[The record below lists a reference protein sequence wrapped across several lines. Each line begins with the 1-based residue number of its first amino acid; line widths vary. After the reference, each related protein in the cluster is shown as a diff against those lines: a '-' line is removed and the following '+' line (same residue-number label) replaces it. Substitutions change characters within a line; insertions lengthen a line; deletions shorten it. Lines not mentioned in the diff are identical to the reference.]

1 MFLTKE
7 NSLKMKLFIISAL
20 LFVIASCT
28 SYRAPVSGRID
39 SALDRLDKTLTE
51 TETHE
56 YLKKE
61 RINSLQ
67 SRAKNTSGSE
77 SMYWLLDEIY
87 HEYNRYDL
95 DSTARYAS
103 LKMSLAKNVDNE
115 QIFHDAVLDIADMYI
130 MSGMYHEAFELIEN
144 TDYDRLEAGGF
155 LPRYYHLMNTLYG
168 GFAHTSN
175 NMSLHNKYEN
185 QRYVFRS
192 KLYDCLGEDDIARLY
207 LKSEMLIDSCR
218 YDEAI
223 NELKD
228 RITDKAIAVHDRAIV
243 NYMLGLAYKG
253 KGDIDNAII
262 SYTESSICDL
272 TTPIRDYKSL
282 YELAGLLYDRGDFER
297 ASKYITRSIK
307 DADAA
312 SIHINIESINSLLPV
327 IYNSYNASIKKRSH
341 IQNILLIGISLLLIM
356 LTVTTGITFKD
367 KKKIK
372 AKEKEVRESNIELT
386 KANARLQKYIDR
398 LKESNEIKET
408 YISRYIDLC
417 SDYIGR
423 LDKYR
428 SELRRLSRNG
438 GYEALQKE
446 LRSTDII
453 DKELSDFYAQ
463 FDATFLDLFP
473 DFISQLNSL
482 MKPDRQIETK
492 DGLLTTELRVC
503 ALIRLGVTDSVKI
516 SEFLR
521 RSVSTI
527 YNYRVKMRNSATN
540 GREDFENEIMKIGKL
555 S

>member
-1 MFLTKE
+1 
-7 NSLKMKLFIISAL
+7 
-20 LFVIASCT
+20 
-28 SYRAPVSGRID
+28 
-39 SALDRLDKTLTE
+39 
-51 TETHE
+51 
-56 YLKKE
+56 
-61 RINSLQ
+61 
-67 SRAKNTSGSE
+67 
-77 SMYWLLDEIY
+77 
-87 HEYNRYDL
+87 
-95 DSTARYAS
+95 
-103 LKMSLAKNVDNE
+103 
-115 QIFHDAVLDIADMYI
+115 
-130 MSGMYHEAFELIEN
+130 
-144 TDYDRLEAGGF
+144 
-155 LPRYYHLMNTLYG
+155 
-168 GFAHTSN
+168 
-175 NMSLHNKYEN
+175 MSLHNKYEN

-192 KLYDCLGEDDIARLY
+192 KLYDCLGEDDIAKLY

-492 DGLLTTELRVC
+492 NGLLTTELRVC

-527 YNYRVKMRNSATN
+527 YNCRVKMRNSATN

>member
-1 MFLTKE
+1 
-7 NSLKMKLFIISAL
+7 
-20 LFVIASCT
+20 
-28 SYRAPVSGRID
+28 
-39 SALDRLDKTLTE
+39 
-51 TETHE
+51 
-56 YLKKE
+56 
-61 RINSLQ
+61 
-67 SRAKNTSGSE
+67 
-77 SMYWLLDEIY
+77 
-87 HEYNRYDL
+87 
-95 DSTARYAS
+95 
-103 LKMSLAKNVDNE
+103 
-115 QIFHDAVLDIADMYI
+115 
-130 MSGMYHEAFELIEN
+130 
-144 TDYDRLEAGGF
+144 
-155 LPRYYHLMNTLYG
+155 
-168 GFAHTSN
+168 
-175 NMSLHNKYEN
+175 
-185 QRYVFRS
+185 
-192 KLYDCLGEDDIARLY
+192 
-207 LKSEMLIDSCR
+207 
-218 YDEAI
+218 
-223 NELKD
+223 
-228 RITDKAIAVHDRAIV
+228 
-243 NYMLGLAYKG
+243 
-253 KGDIDNAII
+253 
-262 SYTESSICDL
+262 
-272 TTPIRDYKSL
+272 
-282 YELAGLLYDRGDFER
+282 
-297 ASKYITRSIK
+297 
-307 DADAA
+307 
-312 SIHINIESINSLLPV
+312 
-327 IYNSYNASIKKRSH
+327 
-341 IQNILLIGISLLLIM
+341 M

>member
-168 GFAHTSN
+168 GFAHTSDD
-175 NMSLHNKYEN
+175 MSLHNKYEN
-185 QRYVFRS
+185 QRSVFRS

-228 RITDKAIAVHDRAIV
+228 RSTDKAIAVHDRAIV

-341 IQNILLIGISLLLIM
+341 IQNILLIGISLLHSGQEEDQSQRKRSKRIQYRADQGKRK
-356 LTVTTGITFKD
+356 TS
-367 KKKIK
+367 KIH
-372 AKEKEVRESNIELT
+372 
-386 KANARLQKYIDR
+386 
-398 LKESNEIKET
+398 
-408 YISRYIDLC
+408 
-417 SDYIGR
+417 
-423 LDKYR
+423 
-428 SELRRLSRNG
+428 
-438 GYEALQKE
+438 
-446 LRSTDII
+446 
-453 DKELSDFYAQ
+453 
-463 FDATFLDLFP
+463 
-473 DFISQLNSL
+473 
-482 MKPDRQIETK
+482 
-492 DGLLTTELRVC
+492 
-503 ALIRLGVTDSVKI
+503 
-516 SEFLR
+516 
-521 RSVSTI
+521 
-527 YNYRVKMRNSATN
+527 
-540 GREDFENEIMKIGKL
+540 
-555 S
+555 

>member
-1 MFLTKE
+1 
-7 NSLKMKLFIISAL
+7 
-20 LFVIASCT
+20 
-28 SYRAPVSGRID
+28 
-39 SALDRLDKTLTE
+39 
-51 TETHE
+51 
-56 YLKKE
+56 
-61 RINSLQ
+61 
-67 SRAKNTSGSE
+67 
-77 SMYWLLDEIY
+77 
-87 HEYNRYDL
+87 
-95 DSTARYAS
+95 
-103 LKMSLAKNVDNE
+103 
-115 QIFHDAVLDIADMYI
+115 
-130 MSGMYHEAFELIEN
+130 
-144 TDYDRLEAGGF
+144 
-155 LPRYYHLMNTLYG
+155 MNTLYG
-168 GFAHTSN
+168 GFAHTSDD
-175 NMSLHNKYEN
+175 MSLHNKYEN
-185 QRYVFRS
+185 QRSVFRS

-503 ALIRLGVTDSVKI
+503 ALIRIGVTDSVKI

-527 YNYRVKMRNSATN
+527 YNCRVKMRNSATN

>member
-1 MFLTKE
+1 
-7 NSLKMKLFIISAL
+7 
-20 LFVIASCT
+20 
-28 SYRAPVSGRID
+28 
-39 SALDRLDKTLTE
+39 
-51 TETHE
+51 
-56 YLKKE
+56 
-61 RINSLQ
+61 
-67 SRAKNTSGSE
+67 
-77 SMYWLLDEIY
+77 
-87 HEYNRYDL
+87 
-95 DSTARYAS
+95 
-103 LKMSLAKNVDNE
+103 
-115 QIFHDAVLDIADMYI
+115 
-130 MSGMYHEAFELIEN
+130 
-144 TDYDRLEAGGF
+144 
-155 LPRYYHLMNTLYG
+155 
-168 GFAHTSN
+168 
-175 NMSLHNKYEN
+175 
-185 QRYVFRS
+185 
-192 KLYDCLGEDDIARLY
+192 
-207 LKSEMLIDSCR
+207 MLIDSCR

-253 KGDIDNAII
+253 IGDIDNAII

-282 YELAGLLYDRGDFER
+282 CELAGLLYDRGDFER

-492 DGLLTTELRVC
+492 NGLLTTELRVC

-527 YNYRVKMRNSATN
+527 YNCRVKMRNSATN